1 VTARP
6 LREAH
11 VDLAAIAHNVRML
24 RQAIG
29 TTHFMAVVKAN
40 GFGHGAVESARAA
53 VAGGADWLGVLDIP
67 EALQL
72 RAAGIREPIL
82 TWMHA
87 PEQDFAQ
94 AVAAGIDIGV
104 SSLGQVHALGGL
116 SGVGLP
122 GVGVLGVGLPGVGV
136 LSGTLPRMQI
146 KVDTGLSRNGAVPE
160 DWAAIFAAAADYERH
175 GALTVTGIF
184 SHLANAGAGP
194 DAAQLDAFT
203 RALSLAE
210 AAGLHPPLR
219 HLAST
224 AGALERPEA
233 RFDLV
238 RIGLGIYGLLP
249 FEDDAIR
256 ASELGQSL
264 RPALEL
270 SAAIVSVKRV
280 PAGSGVSYGHVFHT
294 ERDSTLALV
303 PLGYGD
309 GVPRHASGRG
319 PVSINGKTYRVAG
332 RVAMDQI
339 IVDLGDDTAQV
350 GDRAILFGDPRTGVP
365 SADDWACSAD
375 TINYEIVTRLGGRI
389 VRTYG
394 DGH

>member
-72 RAAGIREPIL
+72 RGAGIREPIL

-87 PEQDFAQ
+87 PEQDFAP

-104 SSLGQVHALGGL
+104 SSLAQVHALGRV

-122 GVGVLGVGLPGVGV
+122 G
-136 LSGTLPRMQI
+136 GTLPRMQI
-146 KVDTGLSRNGAVPE
+146 KVDTGLSRHGAVPE
-160 DWAAIFAAAADYERH
+160 DWAAIFAAAADYERR

-224 AGALERPEA
+224 AGALERPDT

>member
-1 VTARP
+1 MTARP

-11 VDLAAIAHNVRML
+11 VDLAAITHNVRML
-24 RQAIG
+24 RRAIG
-29 TTHFMAVVKAN
+29 TAHFMAVVKAN

-72 RAAGIREPIL
+72 RAAGIRAPIL

-87 PEQDFAQ
+87 PGQDFAQ

-104 SSLGQVHALGGL
+104 STLEQVHALGRTT
-116 SGVGLP
+116 SGHLP
-122 GVGVLGVGLPGVGV
+122 HAEV
-136 LSGTLPRMQI
+136 PRMQI

-160 DWAAIFAAAADYERH
+160 QWEAVFAAAADYERR
-175 GALTVTGIF
+175 GAVTVTGIF
-184 SHLANAGAGP
+184 SHLANAGAQA
-194 DAAQLDAFT
+194 DAAQLDAFN
-203 RALSLAE
+203 RARNLAE
-210 AAGLHPPLR
+210 SLGLHPPLT
-219 HLAST
+219 HLAAT
-224 AGALERPEA
+224 AAALERPET

-238 RIGLGIYGLLP
+238 RVGLGIYGLLP

-256 ASELGQSL
+256 ETELGQSL
-264 RPALEL
+264 RPALQL

-294 ERDSTLALV
+294 QRDSTLALV

-319 PVSINGKTYRVAG
+319 PVSINGKTYCVAG

-339 IVDLGDDTAQV
+339 IVDLGEDTAEV
-350 GDRAILFGDPRTGVP
+350 GDRAVLFGDPSTGVP
-365 SADDWACSAD
+365 CADDWARSAD

-389 VRTYG
+389 ERTYSG
-394 DGH
+394 GQ